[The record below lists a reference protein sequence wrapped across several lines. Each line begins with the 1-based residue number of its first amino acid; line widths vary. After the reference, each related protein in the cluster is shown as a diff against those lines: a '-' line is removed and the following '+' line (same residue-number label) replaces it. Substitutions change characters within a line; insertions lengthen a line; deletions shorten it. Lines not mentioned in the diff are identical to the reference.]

1 MRVSWP
7 AFALLAAS
15 VAYGHRSSPLPP
27 HSPPHNGKNSDSFNI
42 YHATPK
48 PSSNITVPFE
58 VDVPLKPLD
67 GTKSCTVQL
76 FEHVFANS
84 YGTPFVGTY
93 HPPKSGKCG
102 DSSQWA
108 RVTLEV
114 VGKAKGRQYDR
125 IAGIWIGGV
134 SLVFITSTCDF
145 SVFRSILSVPPIIL
159 FHHY

>member
-1 MRVSWP
+1 MRVTWP
-7 AFALLAAS
+7 AFALLTAS

-27 HSPPHNGKNSDSFNI
+27 HQSPQNTRNFDSFDI
-42 YHATPK
+42 YHAAPK
-48 PSSNITVPFE
+48 PSNISVPFE

-93 HPPKSGKCG
+93 QPPKSGKCG

-108 RVTLEV
+108 RVTLEL
-114 VGKAKGRQYDR
+114 VGKARGRQYDR

-134 SLVFITSTCDF
+134 SLVFLASPCNF
-145 SVFRSILSVPPIIL
+145 SVFQSILNVPRHS
-159 FHHY
+159 FHHR